1 MMFFATLKMMLLV
14 LLAMMR
20 CLPLCA
26 RRHASFALAF
36 IIRRSQHHLPK
47 ANIIQKNAHLSV
59 DKCAFFVGT
68 PEGIRIPDLSLRRR
82 PLYPAELQAHIYTA
96 LYPKK
101 VFLSTKTGDFFIG
114 ARIYYQESIWIGRC
128 ERIMNNDTVVDF
140 EDLLYDED
148 GGKPSER

>member
-1 MMFFATLKMMLLV
+1 MPKKNNPPASALFDKAEAGGIFA
-14 LLAMMR
+14 
-20 CLPLCA
+20 
-26 RRHASFALAF
+26 
-36 IIRRSQHHLPK
+36 
-47 ANIIQKNAHLSV
+47 
-59 DKCAFFVGT
+59 GT

-114 ARIYYQESIWIGRC
+114 ARIYCQESIWIGRC

-140 EDLLYDED
+140 EDLLYDEE